1 MVTPHNTQAIVLAA
15 GKSSRFKTKKSK
27 LLFNICGRSMIMY
40 PVKALE
46 ALNIPTT
53 IVLGHQADAVRQEV
67 TQHAQAGIQFALQV
81 EQKGTGDAVACSRT
95 TWNQENIL
103 ILYGDTPLI
112 TPSLITEL
120 IEIHHT
126 SKATISFCTTFVIDP
141 AGYGRV
147 LEKDGKIEIVEE
159 KNCSHDQRQINRI
172 NTGVYIMKR
181 AFLENNIDKIAK
193 NQLTGE
199 VYFVDLIKM
208 ACDQGLG
215 VTVQPVAY
223 DYVRGVNT
231 LQDLWE
237 VEQIKRSEFIKHWM
251 SEGVR
256 FELAQSIHIDINV
269 KIGSGSFIG
278 TGAHLIGDTVIGED
292 CFVGAFSIIENS
304 KIGINTQIQP
314 HTFIQDSSIG
324 EEVQIGPFAR
334 VRGNSEIGNDVQI
347 GNFVEIKATSI
358 GDHSRTKH
366 LSYLG
371 DATIGKSVN
380 IGAGTIIC
388 NYDGVKKNRT
398 IIEDNAFIG
407 SNNTLIAPVTIGKGS
422 YTAGGSTI
430 NENVPAGS
438 LAIGRSRQQLKE
450 GYAEK
455 IKAELVKKH
464 SCACITE
471 DIGKKNAQSTMD
483 EALGFHGAIKTTNI
497 TDQI

>member
-1 MVTPHNTQAIVLAA
+1 
-15 GKSSRFKTKKSK
+15 
-27 LLFNICGRSMIMY
+27 MIMY
-40 PVKALE
+40 PLKALD

-53 IVLGHQADAVRQEV
+53 IVLGNQAEAIRQEV
-67 TQHAQAGIQFALQV
+67 IQQGQPGVQFALQV
-81 EQKGTGDAVACSRT
+81 EQKGTGDAVACSRH

-126 SKATISFCTTFVIDP
+126 SNATISFCTTFVIDP
-141 AGYGRV
+141 TGYGRV
-147 LEKDGKIEIVEE
+147 VEKDGKIEIIEE
-159 KNCSHDQRQINRI
+159 KNCSPDQRQINRI
-172 NTGVYIMKR
+172 NTGIYIMKR
-181 AFLENNIDKIAK
+181 AFLEKNIDKIAK
-193 NQLTGE
+193 NPLTGE
-199 VYFVDLIKM
+199 IYFVDLIKM

-334 VRGNSEIGNDVQI
+334 VRGNSAIGNDVQI

-398 IIEDNAFIG
+398 IIEDDAFIG

-455 IKAELVKKH
+455 IKSELVKKH
-464 SCACITE
+464 SCDCTSE
-471 DIGKKNAQSTMD
+471 DSEKKNTQNSMDMD
-483 EALGFHGAIKTTNI
+483 ETLGFHGAVKTTNI

>member
-1 MVTPHNTQAIVLAA
+1 MITPHNTQAVVLAA

-27 LLFNICGRSMIMY
+27 LLFSICGRTMVMY
-40 PVKALE
+40 PLKALE
-46 ALNIPTT
+46 ALNIPATV
-53 IVLGHQADAVRQEV
+53 VLGHQAAQVQEEIQNHTKHDV
-67 TQHAQAGIQFALQV
+67 QFVIQA
-81 EQKGTGDAVACSRT
+81 EQKGTGDAVATSQAH
-95 TWNQENIL
+95 WKEENIL

-112 TPSLITEL
+112 TSALIADL
-120 IEIHHT
+120 IKTHQT
-126 SKATISFCTTFVIDP
+126 SKTAISFCTTFVMD
-141 AGYGRV
+141 ATGYGRV
-147 LEKDGKIEIVEE
+147 IEHDGKFEIVEE
-159 KNCSHDQRQINRI
+159 KNCTPEQRHITRI

-181 AFLENNIDKIAK
+181 SFLEQNIGKLTK
-193 NQLTGE
+193 NSVTGE

-208 ACDQGLG
+208 ACDQNLG
-215 VTVQPVAY
+215 VVAHPVAY

-231 LQDLWE
+231 LQELWE

-256 FELAQSIHIDINV
+256 FELAQSIHIDIDV
-269 KIGSGSFIG
+269 TIGSGSFIG
-278 TGAHLIGDTVIGED
+278 TGAHLMGDTHIGEE

-304 KIGINTQIQP
+304 KIGNNTCIQP
-314 HTFIQDSSIG
+314 HSFVQDSTLG
-324 EEVQIGPFAR
+324 EDVQIGPFAR
-334 VRGNSEIGNDVQI
+334 LRGNSVIGNDVQI

-371 DATIGKSVN
+371 DATVGKNVN
-380 IGAGTIIC
+380 IGAGTIVC
-388 NYDGVKKNRT
+388 NYDGVKKNQT

-455 IKAELVKKH
+455 MRAELVKNH
-464 SCACITE
+464 ACGCTGE
-471 DIGKKNAQSTMD
+471 DAEKKTVATSET
-483 EALGFHGAIKTTNI
+483 ATGFKGAVKTNNI
-497 TDQI
+497 SEQA